1 MYDGT
6 VEIQP
11 SALFRVLFLGQL
23 GIHEQFSFN
32 FQTGFWNPPHT
43 YTLHVDIFPCYTR
56 NGLSTRTGIFIR
68 SYLTILNYLEL
79 EMLRVKIPFKNNTGF
94 PFTVE

>member
-23 GIHEQFSFN
+23 GRDGHS
-32 FQTGFWNPPHT
+32 W
-43 YTLHVDIFPCYTR
+43 
-56 NGLSTRTGIFIR
+56 
-68 SYLTILNYLEL
+68 
-79 EMLRVKIPFKNNTGF
+79 
-94 PFTVE
+94 TV